1 MGTSKNYIGLNDVK
15 HSKTKKSLND
25 YLKDTNDR
33 GTKITNFCKNF
44 AISSKDEGQVIAN
57 LSSKIGSVF
66 GIISSLSLGNNKVI
80 VNDKEYDIS
89 EFNNAKDFFEYIE
102 SNNNTYTIDDKI
114 IYNSLYETIEE
125 LGIEEF
131 ETLKNLDL
139 NKFIILFI
147 ANSVKNLFLQ
157 RYYGHIL
164 DKVKSETETIRVC
177 EEISEY
183 IYNEITINLTLEKSF
198 EISQPDEL
206 EKYANSQ
213 ILAALKILEGEI

>member
-1 MGTSKNYIGLNDVK
+1 MGTSKNYIGLNDAK

-25 YLKDTNDR
+25 YLKDNNDR

-66 GIISSLSLGNNKVI
+66 GIISSLRSGNNKVI

-131 ETLKNLDL
+131 EALKNLDL
-139 NKFIILFI
+139 NKFVILFI

-164 DKVKSETETIRVC
+164 DKVKNETETIRVC
-177 EEISEY
+177 EEISKY

>member
-1 MGTSKNYIGLNDVK
+1 MGTSKNYIGLNDAK

-25 YLKDTNDR
+25 YLKDNNDS

-66 GIISSLSLGNNKVI
+66 GIISSLRSGNNKVI

-131 ETLKNLDL
+131 E
-139 NKFIILFI
+139 I
-147 ANSVKNLFLQ
+147 
-157 RYYGHIL
+157 
-164 DKVKSETETIRVC
+164 
-177 EEISEY
+177 
-183 IYNEITINLTLEKSF
+183 
-198 EISQPDEL
+198 
-206 EKYANSQ
+206 
-213 ILAALKILEGEI
+213 